1 MKNLFTFLFAVVFL
15 VSCSM
20 EEPASET
27 PDPLDNQFF
36 TEFMPCKAGPDFNS
50 ENMTAMISEWQKL
63 LSAEDLQGV
72 WGYAPDGDSNSVGDT
87 GWWEI
92 QWTSEESADQAWE
105 EWLENEDAMAWQ
117 EKYESVLSCDGES
130 RNAFDSVFPIP
141 SATYGELPD
150 SGYFYSEVYICE
162 LNEGFSKEDAVNF
175 LYGFREAVANADY
188 SDTSY
193 HLGNYFFHDDPSS
206 FLWMN
211 FTNSKEAMNKAAASF
226 EAEVREDMFP
236 LFSEFASCGEK
247 PDLYNGFTLYWSENK
262 DFMPTFPSDS

>member
-1 MKNLFTFLFAVVFL
+1 MKNLLILTLSAIL
-15 VSCSM
+15 IVSCAM
-20 EEPASET
+20 EETSNEVAE
-27 PDPLDNQFF
+27 PLDNEFF

-63 LSAEDLQGV
+63 LSADDLQGV

-92 QWTSEESADQAWE
+92 QWTSEDSADQAWE
-105 EWLENEDAMAWQ
+105 EWVQNEQAIVWQ
-117 EKYESVLSCDGES
+117 EKYESVLQCDGES

-150 SGYFYSEVYICE
+150 SGYFYTEVYICE
-162 LNEGFSKEDAVNF
+162 LNEGFSKKDAVNF

-211 FTNSKEAMNKAAASF
+211 FTNSKESMNKANASF
-226 EAEVREDMFP
+226 EADVRDSMFP
-236 LFSEFASCGEK
+236 LFSKFASCGEK
-247 PDLYNGFTLYWSENK
+247 PDLYDGFTLYWSEDK
-262 DFMPTFPSDS
+262 DFIPTFPSN